1 MSEVEVVPPKD
12 VIVGVKSKAAKRV
25 ETMLKKGRRYF
36 GSSGSTLTHEI
47 ANPAYDDKGINKE
60 AAKDYI
66 TKVRETTSFLQEWIK
81 DKPNAVLV
89 DSVRTHNWGE
99 EEIDSETGLVSGG
112 YTDHMVFFGDEVI
125 IVDTK
130 DWGKKKNFVVDDEGD
145 VLRSGKPFPGGST
158 KMDRMI
164 RMWLSYFEAGAS
176 LTGIICIQGEENTV
190 FRNRNWF
197 TQSFRIAEI
206 DRFEELLNEKWQSI
220 EDKDKKEINTTLVSQ
235 ALVECIK
242 PYDEFSR
249 VLNDKAM
256 REFKR

>member
-1 MSEVEVVPPKD
+1 MSKVEVIPPKD
-12 VIVGVKSKAAKRV
+12 VIVGVKPKASKRV
-25 ETMLKKGRRYF
+25 EAMLNKGRRYF
-36 GSSGSTLTHEI
+36 GSSGATLTHEI
-47 ANPAYDDKGINKE
+47 ANPSYNDKEINKE
-60 AAKDYI
+60 AAKEYLV
-66 TKVRETTSFLQEWIK
+66 KVRQTSDFLQQWIK

-99 EEIDSETGLVSGG
+99 EEIDPETGLVSGG
-112 YTDHMVFFGDEVI
+112 YTDHMLFLGDEVI

-130 DWGKKKNFVVDDEGD
+130 SWGKKKNFTVGDEGEI
-145 VLRSGKPFPGGST
+145 LRSGKPFAGGTT

-176 LTGIICIQGEENTV
+176 LTGIICIQGEENAV

-197 TQSFRIAEI
+197 TQSFRVAEI

-220 EDKDKKEINTTLVSQ
+220 EEKDQREINTTLISQ

-249 VLNDKAM
+249 VLNEKAI